1 MEKIFAIVK
10 TTKANWSANPKD
22 TAVISGYVTKEDA
35 IKAFDTLY
43 ERLDYP
49 DGSSK
54 SKDDNRH
61 VIYII
66 TGGFMNQMEITFE
79 IKEIVMNKYL

>member
-22 TAVISGYVTKEDA
+22 TAIISGYETEDKA
-35 IKAFDTLY
+35 ITAINALY

-49 DGSSK
+49 DGSQK
-54 SKDDNRH
+54 SQNPVSH
-61 VIYII
+61 SIYVI
-66 TGGFMNQMEITFE
+66 TGGFMNQMEIIFE
-79 IKEIVMNKYL
+79 IKEIAMNKYL

>member
-10 TTKANWSANPKD
+10 TTRANWSANPKD
-22 TAVISGYVTKEDA
+22 TAVISGYESEENA
-35 IKAFDTLY
+35 ITAINALY

-49 DGSSK
+49 YGSSK
-54 SKDDNRH
+54 TKDDVRH
-61 VIYII
+61 TIHVI

-79 IKEIVMNKYL
+79 ITEITMNKYL

>member
-1 MEKIFAIVK
+1 MFVIIK

-22 TAVISGYVTKEDA
+22 TAIISGYVTKEDA
-35 IKAFDTLY
+35 INAIDNLY

-49 DGSSK
+49 DGSQK
-54 SKDDNRH
+54 SQNPVSH
-61 VIYII
+61 NIYVI
-66 TGGFMNQMEITFE
+66 TGGFMNQMEIIFE

>member
-22 TAVISGYVTKEDA
+22 TAVISGYVNAEDA
-35 IKAFDTLY
+35 VKALDNLY

-49 DGSSK
+49 AETVK
-54 SKDDNRH
+54 SKDDIRH
-61 VIYII
+61 IIYVI

-79 IKEIVMNKYL
+79 IKEITMNKYL

>member
-35 IKAFDTLY
+35 IKAIDNLY

-49 DGSSK
+49 DGSQK
-54 SKDDNRH
+54 SQNPVSH
-61 VIYII
+61 NIYVI

-79 IKEIVMNKYL
+79 IMEIVMNKYL

>member
-22 TAVISGYVTKEDA
+22 TAVISGYVTEEDA
-35 IKAFDTLY
+35 IKAFDNLY

-49 DGSSK
+49 EESSK
-54 SKDDNRH
+54 TKNDSTH
-61 VIYII
+61 VIYVI

>member
-1 MEKIFAIVK
+1 MEKMFVIIK

-22 TAVISGYVTKEDA
+22 TAIISGYESEDKA
-35 IKAFDTLY
+35 IAAINTLY

-49 DGSSK
+49 DGSQK
-54 SKDDNRH
+54 SQNPVSH
-61 VIYII
+61 NIYVI

-79 IKEIVMNKYL
+79 IKEITMNKYL

>member
-10 TTKANWSANPKD
+10 TIRANWSANPKD
-22 TAVISGYVTKEDA
+22 TAVISGYVTEEDA

-54 SKDDNRH
+54 SKDDNRNI
-61 VIYII
+61 IYVI

-79 IKEIVMNKYL
+79 IKEITMNKYL

>member
-10 TTKANWSANPKD
+10 TTRANWSANPKD
-22 TAVISGYVTKEDA
+22 TAVISGYESEESA
-35 IKAFDTLY
+35 IVAMNILY

-49 DGSSK
+49 YGSSK
-54 SKDDNRH
+54 TKNDERH
-61 VIYII
+61 IIHVI

-79 IKEIVMNKYL
+79 IKEITMNKYL